1 MMRSLLLAILFFP
14 LVISAQIK
22 EADLAKLQTAEADL
36 RDMALAFAIAPTD
49 TDAINMNYRFIP
61 KLVTALKVENS
72 FEYPF
77 DSLVNIVIH
86 YPDDRS
92 FRVITWQLQLRS
104 GIHRYFGAIQM
115 KGNELNLIPLVDKTD
130 KIRSPQDTTLDPKC
144 WYGAVYYNI
153 LQHKYKGTTYYTLMG
168 YDGNDLWS
176 HKKFI
181 EVWTIEKGNIVMGV
195 PIFEL
200 TDEYETFMPKNITR
214 FIHEFKFDAKLPM
227 NWSEEDN
234 MIVFGH
240 TIPEQEEASELGF
253 TRVPDGTYDGFKW
266 ENGKWVLYENIYDMS
281 PQRKNPPT
289 PKPVLG
295 EDNKNK
301 K

>member
-1 MMRSLLLAILFFP
+1 MMRTILFAILLSP
-14 LVISAQIK
+14 IALSAQIK
-22 EADLAKLQTAEADL
+22 EADLAKLQTAEMNL
-36 RDMALAFAIAPTD
+36 RDMALAFATAPTD
-49 TDAINMNYRFIP
+49 TDAINLNYQFIP
-61 KLVTALKVENS
+61 QLVTALKVENS

-115 KGNELNLIPLVDKTD
+115 KSKELELIPLVDKTD
-130 KIRSPQDTTLDPKC
+130 KIRSPEDTTLDAKC
-144 WYGAVYYNI
+144 WYGGVYYKI
-153 LQHKYKGTTYYTLMG
+153 LQTKHKGTTYYTFLG

-181 EVWTIEKGNIVMGV
+181 EVWTLDKGKFVMGV
-195 PIFEL
+195 PVFEL
-200 TDEYETFMPKNITR
+200 TDEYQQNRPENITR

-253 TRVPDGTYDGFKW
+253 SRVPDGTYDGFKW

-281 PQRKNPPT
+281 PQRKDPPT
-289 PKPVLG
+289 PNPVLG
-295 EDNKNK
+295 EDKQ
-301 K
+301 